1 MGEGVSVE
9 KDRLWDPISG
19 LAALAM
25 QLSPYRPS
33 EIKNECEGERQ
44 DVFHSSPLFLEGG
57 VGGRQKNR
65 EPSFAPA
72 AWTYSANMFM
82 P

>member
-1 MGEGVSVE
+1 VE

-44 DVFHSSPLFLEGG
+44 DVFHISPPIRDGRGG
-57 VGGRQKNR
+57 GSPEK
-65 EPSFAPA
+65 
-72 AWTYSANMFM
+72 
-82 P
+82 